1 MDNIG
6 VLEERLNE
14 LGSKISTAIIE
25 TKELESKV
33 KSAENASRKMEEISA
48 VITAK
53 LDDMSILY
61 NQSDVCT
68 QRLEKVEVKLQQA
81 TFLSKIDDLK
91 VLVEATNKKVD
102 TLMGVKR
109 EIDTLYETISG
120 FTEEMGDIRDNI
132 SSVSE
137 DLSSF
142 EKKADSKIN
151 SIAESVKQASPV
163 STGASE
169 GTATEV
175 SPEIAGNIKEL
186 ESKLS
191 SFTSAFDEI
200 KKELGVKFKN
210 IDEKAV
216 ARDIVIKSFQKSLET
231 FKTEFV
237 SLKQEVSNG
246 ASSSGA
252 PNVVDNSEKIAGI
265 ESKLADLT
273 TKLEKGEFASS
284 TAPASP
290 APIPDEINSK
300 INNFE
305 KNIADLSS
313 KISVLESRP
322 QANPQVVA
330 TQPSSSADYDAELI
344 ESFENPKSEP
354 GLGFQLND
362 LLQVMIKHQASDLHL
377 KDGAPPTVRLEGEL
391 IPIGSEILSDVNCKY
406 LVMSGVPK
414 HLRRKIIKDKE
425 LDFAYSIPEA
435 RFRVHV
441 FMQKGTVSAS
451 YRMIKTVIPSIETL
465 HLPTSLKNLSN
476 LNSGLILVT
485 GSAGAG
491 KTVTLTS
498 MIDYMNTNR
507 KLHIVTIEDPIEYI
521 HTDKLSL
528 VTQRE
533 IGNDTLSYLSAI
545 KSSLREDPNV
555 IMIGELTDAETLM
568 TAMTA
573 AENGHLV
580 LSSLYTPN
588 AIQTITR
595 LIDMIPEERKNQYRS
610 MLSSTL
616 KAVISQKLIPR
627 ADGDGRIPA
636 CEVLIVNQAISKLIS
651 AGKFD
656 DIYPLIVE
664 GKGEGM
670 MTFSQSLNELCD
682 SGIISKD
689 ELYLHTEN
697 SEEVTVVQEGGEGN
711 NAPASAIQDDVMM
724 SWL

>member
-33 KSAENASRKMEEISA
+33 KSAENTSRKMEEISA

-53 LDDMSILY
+53 LDDMAILY

-68 QRLEKVEVKLQQA
+68 QRLEKVEVKLQQV
-81 TFLSKIDDLK
+81 TSLSKIDDLK

-163 STGASE
+163 SIGASE
-169 GTATEV
+169 GTTTEV
-175 SPEIAGNIKEL
+175 SPEIADNIKEL

-237 SLKQEVSNG
+237 SLKQDVNNG
-246 ASSSGA
+246 SSGT
-252 PNVVDNSEKIAGI
+252 PNADNSEKISEI

-273 TKLEKGEFASS
+273 AKLEKGEFASS
-284 TAPASP
+284 SSTAPAS
-290 APIPDEINSK
+290 IPEEINSK

-313 KISVLESRP
+313 KISLLESRS
-322 QANPQVVA
+322 QANSQVVA
-330 TQPSSSADYDAELI
+330 TQSSSSDDYDAELI
-344 ESFENPKSEP
+344 ESFENPKLEP
-354 GLGFQLND
+354 GLGFKLND

-425 LDFAYSIPEA
+425 LDFAYSVPEA

-485 GSAGAG
+485 GSAGSG

-533 IGNDTLSYLSAI
+533 IGNDTISYLSAI

-595 LIDMIPEERKNQYRS
+595 LIDMIPEERKNQYKS

-697 SEEVTVVQEGGEGN
+697 SEEVTVVQEGGDVN
-711 NAPASAIQDDVMM
+711 NTPASAIQDDVMM

>member
-33 KSAENASRKMEEISA
+33 KSAENTSRKMEEISA

-53 LDDMSILY
+53 LDDMAILY

-68 QRLEKVEVKLQQA
+68 QRLEKVEVKLQQV
-81 TFLSKIDDLK
+81 TSLSKIDDLK

-163 STGASE
+163 SIGASE
-169 GTATEV
+169 GTTTEV
-175 SPEIAGNIKEL
+175 SPEIADNIKEL

-237 SLKQEVSNG
+237 SLKQDVNNG
-246 ASSSGA
+246 SSGT
-252 PNVVDNSEKIAGI
+252 PNADNSEKISEI

-273 TKLEKGEFASS
+273 AKLEKGEFASS
-284 TAPASP
+284 SSTAPAS
-290 APIPDEINSK
+290 IPEEINSK

-313 KISVLESRP
+313 KISLLESRS
-322 QANPQVVA
+322 QANSQVVA
-330 TQPSSSADYDAELI
+330 TQSSSSDDYDAELI
-344 ESFENPKSEP
+344 ESFENPKLEP
-354 GLGFQLND
+354 GLGFKLND

-425 LDFAYSIPEA
+425 LDFAYSVPEA

-485 GSAGAG
+485 GSAGSG

-533 IGNDTLSYLSAI
+533 IGNDTISYLSAI

-697 SEEVTVVQEGGEGN
+697 SEEVTVVQEGGDVN
-711 NAPASAIQDDVMM
+711 NTPASAIQDDVMM

>member
-6 VLEERLNE
+6 VLEEKLND
-14 LGSKISTAIIE
+14 LASKVSSTIME
-25 TKELESKV
+25 VKEAEAKV
-33 KSAENASRKMEEISA
+33 KSAENTSRKMEEIAA

-61 NQSDVCT
+61 NQADVCT
-68 QRLEKVEVKLQQA
+68 QRLEKVEFKLQQSNS
-81 TFLSKIDDLK
+81 TSNSSPKIDDLR
-91 VLVEATNKKVD
+91 VLVENTNKKVD
-102 TLMGVKR
+102 ALMGVKR

-132 SSVSE
+132 SSVSD
-137 DLSSF
+137 DLSTF
-142 EKKADSKIN
+142 EKKADTKIN
-151 SIAESVKQASPV
+151 LIAESVKNASPA
-163 STGASE
+163 SGSSE
-169 GTATEV
+169 GTPVEV
-175 SPEIAGNIKEL
+175 NSGLLENVKEL
-186 ESKLS
+186 ENKIA
-191 SFTSAFDEI
+191 SFTTSFEEV

-210 IDEKAV
+210 IDEKSV

-237 SLKQEVSNG
+237 ALKQDVSTG
-246 ASSSGA
+246 SGT
-252 PNVVDNSEKIAGI
+252 PNVDNSEKVLEL
-265 ESKLADLT
+265 ESKLTDT
-273 TKLEKGEFASS
+273 ISKLEKGEFTSKSAEPVE
-284 TAPASP
+284 TTVA
-290 APIPDEINSK
+290 IPEEVTSKIGNFEKIIADLNSK
-300 INNFE
+300 IS
-305 KNIADLSS
+305 I
-313 KISVLESRP
+313 LESRP
-322 QANPQVVA
+322 QVAPQVTTA
-330 TQPSSSADYDAELI
+330 QPSAPVDYDAELL
-344 ESFENPKSEP
+344 ESFEDPKPES
-354 GLGFQLND
+354 GLSFQLND

-414 HLRRKIIKDKE
+414 HLRRRIIKDKE

-451 YRMIKTVIPSIETL
+451 YRLIKTVIPSIETL
-465 HLPTSLKNLSN
+465 HLPNALKNLSN

-485 GSAGAG
+485 GPAGSG

-507 KLHIVTIEDPIEYI
+507 KLHIVTIEDPIEFI

-528 VTQRE
+528 ITQRE
-533 IGNDTLSYLSAI
+533 IGNDTISCLSAI

-555 IMIGELTDAETLM
+555 IMVGELSDSDTLIA
-568 TAMTA
+568 AMNA

-580 LSSLYTPN
+580 LGSLYTPN
-588 AIQTITR
+588 AIQTVTR
-595 LIDMIPEERKNQYRS
+595 LIDMIPEDRRNQYKS
-610 MLSSTL
+610 ILSSTL

-636 CEVLIVNQAISKLIS
+636 CEVLIVNPAISKLIS

-689 ELYLHTEN
+689 ELYLNSEN
-697 SEEVTVVQEGGEGN
+697 SEEVATTASAGGEN
-711 NAPASAIQDDVMM
+711 PPASAIQDDVMM

>member
-25 TKELESKV
+25 AKELESKV

-81 TFLSKIDDLK
+81 TSLSKIDDLK

-102 TLMGVKR
+102 ALMGVKK

-132 SSVSE
+132 SSVSD

-151 SIAESVKQASPV
+151 LIAESVKQAPASH
-163 STGASE
+163 GASD
-169 GTATEV
+169 GTSAEV
-175 SPEIAGNIKEL
+175 SPEIAGNVKEL

-191 SFTSAFDEI
+191 SFVSNFDEI
-200 KKELGVKFKN
+200 KKELSVKFKN
-210 IDEKAV
+210 IDEKSV

-237 SLKQEVSNG
+237 ALKQEVGSG
-246 ASSSGA
+246 ASGT
-252 PNVVDNSEKIAGI
+252 PNVDNSEKILGI
-265 ESKLADLT
+265 ESKLADLMS
-273 TKLEKGEFASS
+273 KLEKGEFTSS
-284 TAPASP
+284 SAPASP

-322 QANPQVVA
+322 QVTPQVA
-330 TQPSSSADYDAELI
+330 SNQPSTPLDYDAELI

-406 LVMSGVPK
+406 LIMSGVPK

-425 LDFAYSIPEA
+425 LDFAYAIPEA

-465 HLPTSLKNLSN
+465 HLPTSLKNLAN

-485 GSAGAG
+485 GPAGSG

-533 IGNDTLSYLSAI
+533 IGNDTISYLSAI

-555 IMIGELTDAETLM
+555 IMIGELADTETLM

-595 LIDMIPEERKNQYRS
+595 LVDMIPEERKNQYRS

-670 MTFSQSLNELCD
+670 TTFSQSLNELAD

-689 ELYLHTEN
+689 ELYLHSDN
-697 SEEVTVVQEGGEGN
+697 SEDVAIAQEGGESN
-711 NAPASAIQDDVMM
+711 PPASAIQDDVMM

>member
-1 MDNIG
+1 
-6 VLEERLNE
+6 
-14 LGSKISTAIIE
+14 
-25 TKELESKV
+25 
-33 KSAENASRKMEEISA
+33 
-48 VITAK
+48 
-53 LDDMSILY
+53 
-61 NQSDVCT
+61 
-68 QRLEKVEVKLQQA
+68 
-81 TFLSKIDDLK
+81 
-91 VLVEATNKKVD
+91 
-102 TLMGVKR
+102 
-109 EIDTLYETISG
+109 
-120 FTEEMGDIRDNI
+120 
-132 SSVSE
+132 
-137 DLSSF
+137 
-142 EKKADSKIN
+142 
-151 SIAESVKQASPV
+151 
-163 STGASE
+163 
-169 GTATEV
+169 
-175 SPEIAGNIKEL
+175 
-186 ESKLS
+186 
-191 SFTSAFDEI
+191 
-200 KKELGVKFKN
+200 FKN
-210 IDEKAV
+210 IDEKSV
-216 ARDIVIKSFQKSLET
+216 ARDIVIKSFQKSLEA

-237 SLKQEVSNG
+237 SLKQEVGNG
-246 ASSSGA
+246 SAGT
-252 PNVVDNSEKIAGI
+252 PTNNVDNSEKIAGI

-273 TKLEKGEFASS
+273 SKLEKGEFASS
-284 TAPASP
+284 APATP
-290 APIPDEINSK
+290 APIPEEINSK
-300 INNFE
+300 ISSFE

-313 KISVLESRP
+313 KVNLLESRP
-322 QANPQVVA
+322 QATPQVAVA
-330 TQPSSSADYDAELI
+330 QPSTPVDYDAELI

-425 LDFAYSIPEA
+425 LDFAYAIPEA

-533 IGNDTLSYLSAI
+533 IGNDTISYLSAI

-697 SEEVTVVQEGGEGN
+697 SEDVTIVQEGGEG